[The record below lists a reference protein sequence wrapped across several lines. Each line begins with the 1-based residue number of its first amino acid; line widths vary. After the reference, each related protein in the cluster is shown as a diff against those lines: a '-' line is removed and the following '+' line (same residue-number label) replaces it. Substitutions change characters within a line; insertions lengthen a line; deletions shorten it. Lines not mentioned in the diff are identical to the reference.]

1 MISAYIG
8 LGSNLGDSL
17 QTLQSALDA
26 LAAIRGSHLTAVSG
40 FYRSKAIGPG
50 EQPDYI
56 NAAAQLSTG
65 LPAHELLDELQ
76 RIEGEHHRTRGPV
89 RWTARTLD
97 LDLLLYGDETIAT
110 ERLSVP
116 HPRIAERNFVLLPL
130 HDLNPGLVFPNGV
143 CLTDLVKQ
151 TPRTGITPL
160 TDYPAYPGSSI
171 DH

>member
-1 MISAYIG
+1 MIRAYIG

-17 QTLQSALDA
+17 QTLKSALEALASISDSQ
-26 LAAIRGSHLTAVSG
+26 LAAISG
-40 FYRSKAIGPG
+40 FYSSTAVGPG

-56 NAAAQLSTG
+56 NAAAELDTR
-65 LPAHELLDELQ
+65 LPAHQLLDELQ
-76 RIEGEHHRTRGPV
+76 RIETEHQRTRGAI

-97 LDLLLYGDETIAT
+97 LDLLLYGNETIAT
-110 ERLSVP
+110 DRLSVP
-116 HPRIAERNFVLLPL
+116 HPRIPERNFVLLPL

-160 TDYPAYPGSSI
+160 TDFPAWRVSSI